1 MEIKEVLER
10 GVEEVLP
17 SKEGLEKLMSQRK
30 ITLYQ
35 GFDPTAKSLHL
46 GHLAGIIKLKQFQ
59 RLGHKVIFLIGDF
72 TGRIGDP
79 TGKISARKQLSKKE
93 IEENLRGWLK
103 TISQII
109 DFKGENK
116 AEIRYNS
123 EWNEKITFSDL
134 IEITSNFTV
143 QQMIE
148 RDMFQERIKR
158 ENPIYLHEFLYP
170 VAQAID
176 SVKLGVDLEI
186 GGSDQLF
193 NMMAGR
199 QLVKA
204 LTGKEKYVL
213 TTKLLEDKEGK
224 KVGKTEG
231 NAIFLDEPPE
241 KIFGG
246 VMAFPD
252 QMLITAFELF
262 TEFNLTKL
270 KTEIEKNPM
279 DQKKKLA
286 FEIVKIIYGEEKA
299 RQAQE
304 KFEKDFQQKNPTYD
318 LKIELNENLLET
330 IYPLLP
336 SKSEAKRLISS
347 GSVDIN
353 GKTVKNYLAKIKAG
367 DKIKIG
373 KKIFATVK

>member
-59 RLGHKVIFLIGDF
+59 KLGHKVIFLIGDF

-93 IEENLRGWLK
+93 IEENLKGWLK

-109 DFKGENK
+109 DFNGENK

-176 SVKLGVDLEI
+176 SVKLGIDLEI

-252 QMLITAFELF
+252 QMLMTAFELF
-262 TEFNLTKL
+262 TELELAKL
-270 KTEIEKNPM
+270 EREIKNDPLN
-279 DQKKKLA
+279 QKKRLA
-286 FEIVKIIYGEEKA
+286 FEVVKIIYGEEKA

-330 IYPLLP
+330 IYPLLT

-373 KKIFATVK
+373 KKIFATVN

>member
-1 MEIKEVLER
+1 MT
-10 GVEEVLP
+10 
-17 SKEGLEKLMSQRK
+17 M
-30 ITLYQ
+30 ITNSSSV
-35 GFDPTAKSLHL
+35 P
-46 GHLAGIIKLKQFQ
+46 
-59 RLGHKVIFLIGDF
+59 
-72 TGRIGDP
+72 
-79 TGKISARKQLSKKE
+79 
-93 IEENLRGWLK
+93 LK

-109 DFKGENK
+109 DFNGENK

-213 TTKLLEDKEGK
+213 TTKRGSSRVDLQACKLGT
-224 KVGKTEG
+224 GRR
-231 NAIFLDEPPE
+231 
-241 KIFGG
+241 
-246 VMAFPD
+246 
-252 QMLITAFELF
+252 F
-262 TEFNLTKL
+262 TT
-270 KTEIEKNPM
+270 
-279 DQKKKLA
+279 
-286 FEIVKIIYGEEKA
+286 
-299 RQAQE
+299 
-304 KFEKDFQQKNPTYD
+304 
-318 LKIELNENLLET
+318 
-330 IYPLLP
+330 
-336 SKSEAKRLISS
+336 S
-347 GSVDIN
+347 
-353 GKTVKNYLAKIKAG
+353 
-367 DKIKIG
+367 
-373 KKIFATVK
+373 

>member
-17 SKEGLEKLMSQRK
+17 SKEGLEKLMSERK

-93 IEENLRGWLK
+93 IEENLKGWLK

-299 RQAQE
+299 KQAQE

-330 IYPLLP
+330 IYPLLT

>member
-17 SKEGLEKLMSQRK
+17 SKEGLEKLMSERK

-93 IEENLRGWLK
+93 IEENLKGWLK

-252 QMLITAFELF
+252 QMLMTAFELF
-262 TEFNLTKL
+262 TEFDLTKL

-286 FEIVKIIYGEEKA
+286 FEIIKIIYGEEKA

-304 KFEKDFQQKNPTYD
+304 KFEKDFQQKNPTYN

-330 IYPLLP
+330 IYPLLT

>member
-17 SKEGLEKLMSQRK
+17 SKEGLEKLMSERK

-93 IEENLRGWLK
+93 IEENLKGWLK

-116 AEIRYNS
+116 AEIKYNS

-204 LTGKEKYVL
+204 LTGREKYVL
-213 TTKLLEDKEGK
+213 TIKLLEDKEGK

-252 QMLITAFELF
+252 QMLMTAFELF
-262 TEFNLTKL
+262 TELELAKL
-270 KTEIEKNPM
+270 EREIKNDPLN
-279 DQKKKLA
+279 QKKRLA
-286 FEIVKIIYGEEKA
+286 FEVVKIIYGEEKA

-304 KFEKDFQQKNPTYD
+304 KFEKDFQLKNPTYD
-318 LKIELNENLLET
+318 LKIKLNENLLET
-330 IYPLLP
+330 IFPLLG

-347 GSVDIN
+347 GSVDVN
-353 GKTVKNYLAKIKAG
+353 GKTVKNYLAKIKKG

-373 KKIFATVK
+373 KKIFATVN

>member
-10 GVEEVLP
+10 GVEKVLP

-93 IEENLRGWLK
+93 VEENLRGWFK

-262 TEFNLTKL
+262 TEFDLTKL

-299 RQAQE
+299 KQAQE
-304 KFEKDFQQKNPTYD
+304 KFEKDFQQKKPTYD

-330 IYPLLP
+330 IYPLLA

>member
-17 SKEGLEKLMSQRK
+17 SKEGLEKLMSERK

-93 IEENLRGWLK
+93 IEENLKGWLK

-123 EWNEKITFSDL
+123 KWNEKITFSDL

-170 VAQAID
+170 IAQAID

-204 LTGKEKYVL
+204 LTGREKYVL
-213 TTKLLEDKEGK
+213 TIKLLEDKEGK

-252 QMLITAFELF
+252 QMLMTAFELF
-262 TEFNLTKL
+262 TELELAKL
-270 KTEIEKNPM
+270 EREIKNDPLN
-279 DQKKKLA
+279 QKKRLA
-286 FEIVKIIYGEEKA
+286 FEVVKIIYGEEKA

-304 KFEKDFQQKNPTYD
+304 KFEKDFQLKNPTYD
-318 LKIELNENLLET
+318 LKIKLNENLLET
-330 IYPLLP
+330 IFPLLG

-347 GSVDIN
+347 GSVDVN

-373 KKIFATVK
+373 KKIFATVN

>member
-17 SKEGLEKLMSQRK
+17 SKEGLEKLMSERK

-46 GHLAGIIKLKQFQ
+46 GHLAGTIKLKQFQ

-93 IEENLRGWLK
+93 IEENLKGWLK

-116 AEIRYNS
+116 AEIKYNS

-204 LTGKEKYVL
+204 LTGREKYVL
-213 TTKLLEDKEGK
+213 TIKLLEDKEGK

-252 QMLITAFELF
+252 QMLMTAFELF
-262 TEFNLTKL
+262 TELELAKL
-270 KTEIEKNPM
+270 EREIKNDPLN
-279 DQKKKLA
+279 QKKRLA
-286 FEIVKIIYGEEKA
+286 FEVVKIIYGEEKA

-304 KFEKDFQQKNPTYD
+304 KFEKDFQLKNPTYD
-318 LKIELNENLLET
+318 LKIKLNENLLET
-330 IYPLLP
+330 IFPLLG

-347 GSVDIN
+347 GSVDVN

-373 KKIFATVK
+373 KKIFATVN

>member
-10 GVEEVLP
+10 GVEEALP
-17 SKEGLEKLMSQRK
+17 SKEGLEKLMSERK

-59 RLGHKVIFLIGDF
+59 KLGHKVIFLIGDF
-72 TGRIGDP
+72 TARIGDP

-93 IEENLRGWLK
+93 VEENLKGWLK

-109 DFKGENK
+109 DFKGKNK

-123 EWNEKITFSDL
+123 EWNDKITFSDL

-158 ENPIYLHEFLYP
+158 ETPIYLHEFLYP

-262 TEFNLTKL
+262 TEFDLTKL

-286 FEIVKIIYGEEKA
+286 FEIVKIIHGEEKA
-299 RQAQE
+299 RQAQK
-304 KFEKDFQQKNPTYD
+304 KFEKDFQQKNPTYN

-330 IYPLLP
+330 IYPLLT

>member
-17 SKEGLEKLMSQRK
+17 SKEGLEKLMSERK

-93 IEENLRGWLK
+93 IEENLKGWLK

>member
-17 SKEGLEKLMSQRK
+17 SKEGLEKLMSERK

-59 RLGHKVIFLIGDF
+59 KLGHKVIFLIGDF

-93 IEENLRGWLK
+93 IEENLKGWLK

-109 DFKGENK
+109 DFNGENK

-252 QMLITAFELF
+252 QMLMTAFELF
-262 TEFNLTKL
+262 TELELAKL
-270 KTEIEKNPM
+270 EREIKNDPLN
-279 DQKKKLA
+279 QKKRLA
-286 FEIVKIIYGEEKA
+286 FEVVKIIYGEEKA

-330 IYPLLP
+330 IYPLLT

>member
-17 SKEGLEKLMSQRK
+17 SKEGLEKLMSERK

-59 RLGHKVIFLIGDF
+59 KLGHKVIFLIGDF

-93 IEENLRGWLK
+93 IEENLKGWLK

-109 DFKGENK
+109 DFNGENK

-204 LTGKEKYVL
+204 LTGREKYVL
-213 TTKLLEDKEGK
+213 TIKLLEDKEGK

-252 QMLITAFELF
+252 QMLMTAFELF
-262 TEFNLTKL
+262 TELELAKL
-270 KTEIEKNPM
+270 EREIKNDPLN
-279 DQKKKLA
+279 QKKRLA
-286 FEIVKIIYGEEKA
+286 FEVVKIIYGEEKA

-330 IYPLLP
+330 IYPLLT

-373 KKIFATVK
+373 KKIFATVN

>member
-17 SKEGLEKLMSQRK
+17 SKEGLEKLMSERK

-59 RLGHKVIFLIGDF
+59 KLGHKVIFLIGDF

-93 IEENLRGWLK
+93 IEENLKGWLK

-204 LTGKEKYVL
+204 LTGREKYVL
-213 TTKLLEDKEGK
+213 TIKLLEDKEGK

-252 QMLITAFELF
+252 QMLMTAFELF
-262 TEFNLTKL
+262 TELELAKL
-270 KTEIEKNPM
+270 EREIKNDPLN
-279 DQKKKLA
+279 QKKRLA
-286 FEIVKIIYGEEKA
+286 FEVVKIIYGEEKA

-304 KFEKDFQQKNPTYD
+304 KFEKDFQQKNPTYN

-330 IYPLLP
+330 IYPLLT

>member
-59 RLGHKVIFLIGDF
+59 KLGHKVIFLIGDF

-93 IEENLRGWLK
+93 IEENLKGWLK

-262 TEFNLTKL
+262 IEFDLTKL

-330 IYPLLP
+330 IYPLLT

>member
-17 SKEGLEKLMSQRK
+17 SKEGLEKLMSERK

-59 RLGHKVIFLIGDF
+59 KLGHKVIFLIGDF

-93 IEENLRGWLK
+93 IEENLKGWLK

-109 DFKGENK
+109 DFNGENK

-204 LTGKEKYVL
+204 LTGREKYVL
-213 TTKLLEDKEGK
+213 TIKLLEDKEGK

-252 QMLITAFELF
+252 QMLMTAFELF
-262 TEFNLTKL
+262 TELELAKL
-270 KTEIEKNPM
+270 EREIKNDPLN
-279 DQKKKLA
+279 QKKRLA
-286 FEIVKIIYGEEKA
+286 FEVVKIIYGEEKA

-330 IYPLLP
+330 IYPLLT

>member
-93 IEENLRGWLK
+93 VEENLKGWLK

-116 AEIRYNS
+116 AEIKYNS

-231 NAIFLDEPPE
+231 NAIFLDETPE

-262 TEFNLTKL
+262 TEFELTKL

-330 IYPLLP
+330 IYPLLT